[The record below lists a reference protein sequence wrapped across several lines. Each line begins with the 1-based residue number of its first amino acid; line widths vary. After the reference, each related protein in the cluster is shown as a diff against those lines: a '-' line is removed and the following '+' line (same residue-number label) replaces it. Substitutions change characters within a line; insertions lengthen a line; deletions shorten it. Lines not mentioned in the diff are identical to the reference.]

1 MPNFMKKKQ
10 IELNAVLW
18 KIFSQIDS
26 NFKLPLPENGRVSFI
41 CNTPIPENYWKHIG
55 YLCIN
60 KFVFRI
66 DIFEKIFFLAR
77 QKVKCG
83 PFLESSELMNPIGCN
98 SNQLKDI
105 LMYCGYQNINL
116 SDNKKLYF
124 YSIRKETNKKK
135 KQIKKI

>member
-1 MPNFMKKKQ
+1 M
-10 IELNAVLW
+10 
-18 KIFSQIDS
+18 
-26 NFKLPLPENGRVSFI
+26 
-41 CNTPIPENYWKHIG
+41 PENYWKHIG

-60 KFVFRI
+60 KFAFRI

-135 KQIKKI
+135 KQIKKIYNKQIKSKSKIKSDPNSPFAVLEKLL

>member
-1 MPNFMKKKQ
+1 M
-10 IELNAVLW
+10 V
-18 KIFSQIDS
+18 IFA
-26 NFKLPLPENGRVSFI
+26 L
-41 CNTPIPENYWKHIG
+41 
-55 YLCIN
+55 IN
-60 KFVFRI
+60 LLFRI
-66 DIFEKIFFLAR
+66 DILKKSFFLAR

-124 YSIRKETNKKK
+124 YSIRKETNKKRNK
-135 KQIKKI
+135 